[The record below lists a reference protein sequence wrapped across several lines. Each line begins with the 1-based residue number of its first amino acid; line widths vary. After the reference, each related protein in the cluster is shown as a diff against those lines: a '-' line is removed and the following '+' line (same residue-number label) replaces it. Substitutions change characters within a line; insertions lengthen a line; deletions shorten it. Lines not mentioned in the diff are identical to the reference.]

1 MAKIISI
8 TPKAIEKVKQY
19 IKEDKN
25 NPKYLRVYVQGGGCS
40 GLSYG
45 MTFETEVE
53 DDDMVTEENGVK
65 ILIDSYSEE
74 YLQGTNLDWVDT
86 LMGSGFKFKNPNVT
100 KSCSCGES
108 FSTE

>member
-8 TPKAIEKVKQY
+8 TPKALEKVKEFM
-19 IKEDKN
+19 KEDKTS
-25 NPKYLRVYVQGGGCS
+25 PKYLRVYVQGGGCS

-53 DDDMVTEENGVK
+53 DDDMATEENGVK

-74 YLQGTNLDWVDT
+74 YLQGTNIDYVDT
-86 LMGSGFKFKNPNVT
+86 LRGSGFKFNNPNVT